1 MSTHQANRYT
11 QFITPLGAIIALA
24 CFFMPWV
31 KIDGRR
37 ISETLSGLTCVH
49 SSSLVAIAFV
59 ACLLITC
66 SSLYMVIRR
75 TPWKSRVLI
84 LINSVIGL
92 GGLWSEYLTYTE
104 LAETFIGRVENFQVI
119 LRFGVWGTIV
129 GFAVA
134 TIGVFLVRTE
144 KTDDQSGVSVEED
157 SPRSIVLSGGII
169 ALICFFMP

>member
-1 MSTHQANRYT
+1 MGTHQANRYT

-31 KIDGRR
+31 KIEGHR
-37 ISETLSGLTCVH
+37 INETLSGLTCVH
-49 SSSLVAIAFV
+49 NSSLVAIAFV
-59 ACLLITC
+59 ACLLIIC

-92 GGLWSEYLTYTE
+92 GGLWSEYLTYTG
-104 LAETFIGRVENFQVI
+104 LAETFIGRAENFQLA
-119 LRFGVWGTIV
+119 LRFGFWGTII

-134 TIGVFLVRTE
+134 TIGAFLVRTE
-144 KTDDQSGVSVEED
+144 KTDDQFGVSVEEE
-157 SPRSIVLSGGII
+157 SPRSN
-169 ALICFFMP
+169 